1 MKYFVGRGS
10 TKNVKACVII
20 VYMNGEKTPSSNNNI
35 RYPNRIITRDIF
47 DLMMQSISEESDPLL
62 QLDNLHDM
70 SELMKITHLGNK
82 EIGDLS
88 SVLREVH
95 SKDNTPLV
103 SLSLEYLT
111 DCLAMDYSLDN
122 SIKPK
127 ISKSFLEDIQNQEM
141 LREKF
146 PALSDEYIILR
157 MAPGVAYTLDHYH
170 GMKDVALEGAATTL
184 AESEGHKDPFIALIG
199 QGQDNAVP
207 LWVLTFAHDV
217 RFCGLIEEKLGVELA
232 DIPLDSQMQLLEYM
246 TLSDNK
252 RFDKLC
258 SVLKNLEPSLRLNLA
273 KNFVAADFGE
283 DFGDALLDIA
293 NSDKISGEQ
302 LGEIL
307 DKISS
312 CRKSIHD
319 ITGFYDGFDDGEFA
333 KQYERAANERLTDA
347 LAVFREIAKTGHVS
361 ADLGWA
367 GTPEFN
373 YETAMEALDYE
384 TKSLE
389 IINGTLSDI
398 GAKKEG
404 AFAERILTP
413 DEYRKRSE
421 YRLYS
426 PDHGYVLLY
435 TRSEGSGTFNSDLEY
450 GKRGNKYRYNN
461 SSGVEASIS
470 FITNPKNPFR
480 YPNPHKPDFKKVKED
495 EDYYD
500 PETMDK
506 VSAMR
511 LDLEG
516 RAPGAPADDPNRDP
530 VNAIC
535 TVSVDL
541 AAINDRW
548 DTPSGKIARLF
559 SVGGALRTKLTGT
572 ESALNHN
579 THYFDQDKYGRASG
593 FKELVDYTDNIVLEW
608 CKDAPLDRRYDNAL
622 LTIRKMP
629 DSQLKE
635 IIRVYNGLSSDEK
648 ERVNGILPIE
658 MVRKEMKRRAGKR
671 GKVAS
676 GAFGVAAKKSV

>member
-1 MKYFVGRGS
+1 
-10 TKNVKACVII
+10 
-20 VYMNGEKTPSSNNNI
+20 
-35 RYPNRIITRDIF
+35 
-47 DLMMQSISEESDPLL
+47 MMESILKESEPLL

-70 SELMKITHLGNK
+70 SELLKTTHLSNK
-82 EIGDLS
+82 EIEELS
-88 SVLREVH
+88 STLKAAS
-95 SKDNTPLV
+95 SKENNTPLV
-103 SLSLEYLT
+103 SLGLKYLI
-111 DCLAMDYSLDN
+111 DCLAIDYSQDN

-157 MAPGVAYTLDHYH
+157 MAPGVAYTLDHH
-170 GMKDVALEGAATTL
+170 HSMKDVALEGAATTL
-184 AESEGHKDPFIALIG
+184 AESEGHKDLFIALIE

-217 RFCGLIEEKLGVELA
+217 RFRGLIEEKLGTELA
-232 DIPLDSQMQLLEYM
+232 DISLESQMQLLEYM
-246 TLSDNK
+246 TLSDSK

-258 SVLKNLEPSLRLNLA
+258 STLHGVDETLRLKFAEGFL
-273 KNFVAADFGE
+273 AADFGE

-293 NSDKISGEQ
+293 ESDKISGEQ
-302 LGEIL
+302 LEEIL

-312 CRKSIHD
+312 CRESIRG
-319 ITGFYDGFDDGEFA
+319 ITGFYGGFDGGDFA

-347 LAVFREIAKTGHVS
+347 LAVFREIAKTGHAD

-367 GTPEFN
+367 GAPEFSC
-373 YETAMEALDYE
+373 ETAMEALDYE
-384 TKSLE
+384 VKSLE

-413 DEYRKRSE
+413 DKYRERSM

-435 TRSEGSGTFNSDLEY
+435 TRPEGFGTFNSDIEY
-450 GKRGNKYRYNN
+450 GKRGNRYKHNN

-470 FITNPKNPFR
+470 LIVNPKNPFE
-480 YPNPHKPDFKKVKED
+480 YLSPYKPDFKKVNED
-495 EDYYD
+495 KNYYD

-506 VSAMR
+506 VSAIR
-511 LDLEG
+511 LDREG
-516 RAPGAPADDPNRDP
+516 RAPNAPADDLNRDP
-530 VNAIC
+530 INTVG

-559 SVGGALRTKLTGT
+559 SVGGKLREETLGVD
-572 ESALNHN
+572 SSLNHN
-579 THYFDQDKYGRASG
+579 THYFNQDKYGKASG
-593 FKELVDYTDNIVLEW
+593 FKELVDYADSMILEW
-608 CKDAPLDRRYDNAL
+608 CKDAPVGTKYADFMSAIRNMPYAQLSEIDNAF
-622 LTIRKMP
+622 RKLP
-629 DSQLKE
+629 PS
-635 IIRVYNGLSSDEK
+635 EK
-648 ERVNGILPIE
+648 RDGGFTEFIKA
-658 MVRKEMKRRAGKR
+658 VRHELRKREQGHGKR
-671 GKVAS
+671 TL
-676 GAFGVAAKKSV
+676 GALAERER